1 MYVNISSWIMF
12 TLFFLVISLFLAL
25 ADFLLRL
32 LKVHPH
38 TTRRIVHILVGVL
51 VCLAPFFFRDS
62 LPVVTLAALFIVINF
77 FSIRY
82 GLLKGIHETDRVSY
96 GTVYFPI
103 SFLILVLWFWDKD
116 PAILL
121 TAMLIMTF
129 GDPIASWVGE
139 SRETPLSFKIW
150 SDKKSLQ
157 GSSAM
162 FLTALLVSAGGMF
175 IFRRWFG
182 PDISWITALVFGF
195 FTAVYASVSETI
207 SHEGTDN
214 LMVPLGS
221 AVILDFLY
229 YNDPVMRHQLMLWM
243 ILTAGIAWLAWKF
256 KALSLSGAVGAWLLG
271 TVVFGIGGLEWMM
284 PVIFFFLTSS
294 LFTGVGKKHKKILE
308 TVFEKGGRRDIFQV
322 FANGGVG
329 MFAILGY
336 YFTGHAVWY
345 MIFLGSI
352 AAATAD
358 TWATELGTFSK
369 RAPVSILTFKK
380 VEMGTSGGI
389 SFIGTFGAFI
399 GSLSVVM
406 LGWAMWSWRQV
417 DLLSWQQ
424 VSIIILAGLLG
435 SVVDSILGATIQAQ
449 YRCPQCGKITEKR
462 NHCDISGIPLVRGY
476 ETINNDRVNFLCT
489 LSGGLLA
496 SLAAFL

>member
-1 MYVNISSWIMF
+1 MILNISSWLMF
-12 TLFFLVISLFLAL
+12 ALFFLFIALILAL

-38 TTRRIVHILVGVL
+38 TTRRIVHILVGIL
-51 VCLAPFFFRDS
+51 VCFSPFLFSDFF
-62 LPVVTLAALFIVINF
+62 PVATLAAVFIVINY
-77 FSIRY
+77 FSIRL

-96 GTVYFPI
+96 GTVYFPV

-139 SRETPLSFKIW
+139 SRKTPVTFKIW

-157 GSSAM
+157 GSTAM
-162 FLTALLVSAGGMF
+162 FLTALVVSTGGMF
-175 IFRRWFG
+175 LFRGLFG
-182 PDISWITALVFGF
+182 PEISLKTALVYGF
-195 FTAVYASVSETI
+195 FTAVYAAVSETI

-229 YNDPVMRHQLMLWM
+229 YNEPVMRHQLMLWM
-243 ILTAGIAWLAWKF
+243 LLTAGIAWLARRF

-294 LFTGVGKKHKKILE
+294 LFTSVGKKHKKILE
-308 TVFEKGGRRDIFQV
+308 TVFEKGGERDIFQV

-329 MFAILGY
+329 MLAILGY
-336 YFTGHAVWY
+336 YFSGQIIWY

-369 RAPVSILTFKK
+369 RAPVSILNFKK
-380 VEMGTSGGI
+380 VEMGTSGGVTLP
-389 SFIGTFGAFI
+389 GTLGAFL
-399 GSLSVVM
+399 GSFLVVL
-406 LGWAMWSWRQV
+406 LGWVMWSWRQV
-417 DLLSWQQ
+417 DLLNGRQ
-424 VSIIILAGLLG
+424 VIIITLAGFLG
-435 SVVDSILGATIQAQ
+435 SLVDSLLGATVQAQ
-449 YRCPQCGKITEKR
+449 YHCPVCNKITEKKD
-462 NHCDISGIPLVRGY
+462 HCSEKNIPLVRGY
-476 ETINNDRVNFLCT
+476 RSINNDRVNFLCT
-489 LSGGLLA
+489 LSGGLIAALA
-496 SLAAFL
+496 VFF

>member
-1 MYVNISSWIMF
+1 MII
-12 TLFFLVISLFLAL
+12 ILFLGL
-25 ADFLLRL
+25 ADFLLKL

-38 TTRRIVHILVGVL
+38 TTRRIVHILVGIL
-51 VCLAPFFFRDS
+51 VCFSPLFFQES
-62 LPVVTLAALFIVINF
+62 LPVVTLAGLFILINY
-77 FSIRY
+77 SGIRF

-103 SFLILVLWFWDKD
+103 SFLVLVLWFWYKD

-139 SRETPLSFKIW
+139 SRKNPITFRIW
-150 SDKKSLQ
+150 TDKKSLQ
-157 GSSAM
+157 GSTAM
-162 FLTALLVSAGGMF
+162 FLVAFFVAVAGMYG
-175 IFRRWFG
+175 FRQVFG
-182 PDISWITALVFGF
+182 PAVSLSSAVLFGF
-195 FTAVYASVSETI
+195 FTAIYAAVSETV

-221 AVILDFLY
+221 AVVLDFLY
-229 YNDPVMRHQLMLWM
+229 YSEPAMQNQLMLWM
-243 ILTAGIAWLAWKF
+243 ILTAGIAWLAWKL

-271 TVVFGIGGLEWMM
+271 TVVFGIGGLEWML
-284 PVIFFFLTSS
+284 PVIYFFVTSS
-294 LFTGVGKKHKKILE
+294 LFTGIGKKHKKLLE

-336 YFTGHAVWY
+336 YFTNHMVWY

-369 RAPVSILTFKK
+369 RMPVSILNFKK

-389 SFIGTFGAFI
+389 TPLGTLGALI
-399 GSLSVVM
+399 GSLSVV
-406 LGWAMWSWRQV
+406 LIGWVVWDWRHTES
-417 DLLSWQQ
+417 LSLIH
-424 VSIIILAGLLG
+424 VLIITFAGFLG
-435 SVVDSILGATIQAQ
+435 SVVDSIIGATLQAQ
-449 YRCPQCGKITEKR
+449 YRCPECHKITEKR
-462 NHCDISGIPLVRGY
+462 DHCSHENIPLVRGY
-476 ETINNDRVNFLCT
+476 TFLNNDRVNQLCT

-496 SLAAFL
+496 GLALLF

>member
-1 MYVNISSWIMF
+1 MLLTFSPWLTFII
-12 TLFFLVISLFLAL
+12 FFFVISLFLVI
-25 ADFLLRL
+25 ADFLLKL

-51 VCLAPFFFRDS
+51 VCFSPLFFKDS
-62 LPVVTLAALFIVINF
+62 VPVVVLAALFIVINYLG
-77 FSIRY
+77 IRF

-103 SFLILVLWFWDKD
+103 SFLILVLWFWHKD

-139 SRETPLSFKIW
+139 SRKNPITFKIW

-157 GSSAM
+157 GSTAM
-162 FLTALLVSAGGMF
+162 FVVAFLVAVAGMYG
-175 IFRRWFG
+175 FRQVFG
-182 PDISWITALVFGF
+182 PAISLSTAILFGF
-195 FTAVYASVSETI
+195 FAALYAAVSETV

-221 AVILDFLY
+221 AVVLDFLY
-229 YNDPVMRHQLMLWM
+229 YSVEAMQNQLMIWM
-243 ILTAGIAWLAWKF
+243 ILTSGIAWLAWKL
-256 KALSLSGAVGAWLLG
+256 KALSLSGAAGAWLLG
-271 TVVFGIGGLEWMM
+271 TVVFGIGGLEWML
-284 PVIFFFLTSS
+284 PVIYFFVTSS
-294 LFTGVGKKHKKILE
+294 LFTSVGKKHKKILE
-308 TVFEKGGRRDIFQV
+308 TVFEKGGQRDIFQV

-336 YFTGHAVWY
+336 YFANHIIWY

-369 RAPVSILTFKK
+369 RMPVSILNFKK

-389 SFIGTFGAFI
+389 TPLGTLGAFI
-399 GSLSVVM
+399 GSLSLV
-406 LGWAMWSWRQV
+406 LIGAMAWSWRHGESLGLIQIF
-417 DLLSWQQ
+417 
-424 VSIIILAGLLG
+424 IITLAGFLG
-435 SVVDSILGATIQAQ
+435 SIVDSVIGATLQAQ
-449 YRCPQCGKITEKR
+449 YRCPECHKITEKR
-462 NHCDISGIPLVRGY
+462 DHCSYKNIPLIKGY
-476 ETINNDRVNFLCT
+476 VFLNNDRVNQLCT

-496 SLAAFL
+496 GFAFLL